1 MKASKSNL
9 TSTYLDSTSPSWS
22 ALSFQV
28 GLRINISSFIGEI
41 NLKGVNLKPD
51 KANKLIQAAGVPF
64 TLKAGTI
71 GMLKVKVNYFSM
83 FQSSL
88 TAPMEIT
95 ITDLFLILGPN
106 LSQRSNED
114 SFYGLD
120 DLIAPYDEENMYNI
134 FTN

>member
-1 MKASKSNL
+1 MSL
-9 TSTYLDSTSPSWS
+9 
-22 ALSFQV
+22 
-28 GLRINISSFIGEI
+28 GEI

-51 KANKLIQAAGVPF
+51 KANKLIQAAGAPF

-83 FQSSL
+83 FQSSPS
-88 TAPMEIT
+88 APMEIT

-106 LSQRSNED
+106 LSQRSKDD

-134 FTN
+134 FSNQL